1 MNARR
6 RRRAS
11 PRPRMRTSRNPSAG
25 SSYATRRRDCSSRR
39 SARGSDGTDAL
50 SLRRVPDHRVIAVA
64 EEGLVQKLHVL
75 ADRPG
80 WHVFAQALLGR
91 LEGAELDV
99 RETLD
104 LQIKLEKIGRDRPQ
118 VLRVRPERVRAD
130 RERLRVRRD
139 EDDRCA
145 RGKRAAARAKYFD
158 ELAGKDVLG
167 EMPRVQPVDAPGLDL
182 P

>member
-39 SARGSDGTDAL
+39 SARASDGTDAL
-50 SLRRVPDHRVIAVA
+50 SLRRVPDHRVVAVA
-64 EEGLVQKLHVL
+64 EEGLVQKLHVV

-80 WHVFAQALLGR
+80 GHAFAPALLGP

-99 RETLD
+99 GATPALQVELGQIWRELS
-104 LQIKLEKIGRDRPQ
+104 Q
-118 VLRVRPERVRAD
+118 VL
-130 RERLRVRRD
+130 
-139 EDDRCA
+139 
-145 RGKRAAARAKYFD
+145 
-158 ELAGKDVLG
+158 
-167 EMPRVQPVDAPGLDL
+167 
-182 P
+182 